1 MNKILLVDDETNVLQ
16 GYKRNLRSKFD
27 VYAAESGAE
36 GLIALKQH
44 GPFAVVVSDFKMPGM
59 NGIEFLSKVK
69 EISPDSVRMM
79 LTGYADLESAMK
91 AINEGNIYR
100 FLTKPCS
107 VELFAKNLYD
117 ATGQYQLINSEKEL
131 LNNTLKG
138 SINTLI
144 EILSVVNPH
153 AFNRAVKFKNL
164 SKQLLIR
171 LGKPITWEN
180 EIGALLSQI
189 GLVTVPPSI
198 LEKLEKN
205 YQLNEEESKIFDG
218 HPEFGKTL
226 LKKIPRLEAIANGIS
241 FQLHTY
247 DGSGGSKDYK
257 VGENIPF
264 LGRLLKVMN
273 DYEDLI
279 HLGLNEQQAIAELEP
294 QSQTYDPDIWGALVA
309 EVSGLGEKQIII
321 TKEISELQPGMILA
335 DGVKDIN
342 NVLLL
347 PKGKEIS
354 EISLMKLINYDKITR
369 VKTPIKIVEMVK

>member
-171 LGKPITWEN
+171 LGKPTTWEN

-205 YQLNEEESKIFDG
+205 YQLNEDESKIFNA

-241 FQLHTY
+241 FQLNTY

-347 PKGKEIS
+347 PYGKEIS